1 MELTHKPGHESLN
14 FWSGQFLKPV
24 PLLKINV
31 YMISEVN
38 SCTLCMSCKLKPILN
53 QVVGM

>member
-38 SCTLCMSCKLKPILN
+38 SCTLCMSLN
-53 QVVGM
+53 I